1 MELQELEKYFATKV
15 DLMAFREEVAK
26 QFGSLQAGIAKV
38 HIEIISRDTK
48 LASLETKIAQFETR
62 IIKWFVATAMLLVAA
77 AFAAGRYLP

>member
-26 QFGSLQAGIAKV
+26 QFGQV
-38 HIEIISRDTK
+38 YVE
-48 LASLETKIAQFETR
+48 LARLETRIATLETR
-62 IIKWFVATAMLLVAA
+62 IIKWFVATAVVLVGA